1 MKGFDAMDKN
11 KFFSHVDVNRNYETR
26 LNSFHL
32 NIKANNFKSEIR
44 RNFYTVRAV
53 DQWNNLPNY
62 VKECKNVN
70 QFKRAY
76 KFM

>member
-1 MKGFDAMDKN
+1 MCGRYRQDVSNLRASTTN
-11 KFFSHVDVNRNYETR
+11 KETR

-32 NIKANNFKSEIR
+32 DLKTNKFKTEIR

-53 DQWNNLPNY
+53 DQWNQLPNY
-62 VKECKNVN
+62 VKDSNNVN

-76 KFM
+76 KLM